1 MRTCVLACTTLV
13 PARAFH
19 MCVSKKAHLTLS
31 RTLHLATHQCFL
43 KALCSLSSMVANRGR
58 STTICFTSST
68 SAFVSAFRRFLISFS
83 KLSMK
88 ADTRL
93 WYLLKQRATRDTR
106 LWYLL
111 KQRATSQTFLTL
123 SSLPV
128 LAAACR
134 RRRQKA
140 LTPDG
145 INTFKAL
152 QLRLHLADASIKEPR
167 LCDHSFF
174 LLHGKVVQPSA
185 GHVVLGH
192 LRLQLKCG

>member
-1 MRTCVLACTTLV
+1 MRTCVLVCTTLV

-93 WYLLKQRATRDTR
+93 WYLLKQRAT
-106 LWYLL
+106 
-111 KQRATSQTFLTL
+111 SQPFLTL

-128 LAAACR
+128 LAAACKK
-134 RRRQKA
+134 RRQKA

-152 QLRLHLADASIKEPR
+152 ELRLHLADASIKEPR
-167 LCDHSFF
+167 LRDHSFL